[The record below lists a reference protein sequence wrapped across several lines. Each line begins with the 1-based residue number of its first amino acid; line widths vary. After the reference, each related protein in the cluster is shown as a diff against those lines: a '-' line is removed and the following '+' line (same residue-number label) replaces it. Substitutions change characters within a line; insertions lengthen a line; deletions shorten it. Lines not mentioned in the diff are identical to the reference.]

1 MDQGKVALQ
10 GTPHEVFSNVDKMK
24 ELHLDVP
31 EVTLLADELR
41 KAGMDLPAGI
51 LTREELAQALGLKK
65 DGRKAE

>member
-1 MDQGKVALQ
+1 
-10 GTPHEVFSNVDKMK
+10 MK